1 METRDLDHI
10 HFITQHFHD
19 LQGLRSWVPLG
30 LIALG
35 TGGAMLVASWPLRV
49 LLALLLPGALLL
61 KTAARRYYQRTFG
74 EVEPQLVDLPD
85 LYPIPI
91 FSPAGPTPRLGGFH
105 PGAPIARRF
114 LTAATL
120 TMILF
125 SVFQAMP
132 RNFLVHGNQAS
143 SEHPRVTSQPQ
154 GAADRPWIVGRHSPQ
169 PYVLFQPPWI
179 AWLYIGVPA
188 RRPPST
194 LWAVFAQALYVLCGS
209 LFFGIWRWRR
219 GRRSQSPHLAL
230 SILLL
235 GLAALGTS
243 LGFVARPDGSLA
255 AILDRLLPALV
266 YPGEAL
272 LLCGSA
278 LVLAGLFDHWQLVT
292 ALSGPASS
300 RKET

>member
-1 METRDLDHI
+1 MKEIAMETRDLDHI

-19 LQGLRSWVPLG
+19 LQGLRTWVPLG
-30 LIALG
+30 LIALSA
-35 TGGAMLVASWPLRV
+35 GGAMVVASWPLRA
-49 LLALLLPGALLL
+49 LLALVVPGAFLL
-61 KTAARRYYQRTFG
+61 KAAARRYYRQTFG

-85 LYPIPI
+85 LYPIPV

-114 LTAATL
+114 LMAATL

-125 SVFQAMP
+125 SILQAIP
-132 RNFLVHGNQAS
+132 RNFVVQGNEALSQ
-143 SEHPRVTSQPQ
+143 HPQITSQPQ
-154 GAADRPWIVGRHSPQ
+154 GASDRPWIVGRHSPQ
-169 PYVLFQPPWI
+169 PHVLFGPPWI
-179 AWLYIGVPA
+179 EWLYIGVPA

-209 LFFGIWRWRR
+209 LFFGIWRWRQ

-230 SILLL
+230 SLSLL
-235 GLAALGTS
+235 GLAALSAS

-255 AILDRLLPALV
+255 PILDLFLPALV
-266 YPGEAL
+266 FPGVAL

-278 LVLAGLFDHWQLVT
+278 LVLAGLFDHWQLVHV
-292 ALSGPASS
+292 LGQE
-300 RKET
+300 K